1 MENDLMTI
9 EQGTFTYDFQPAKVE
24 INNYDKL
31 VETAEMIAKHYDSL
45 VLTNA
50 DLSEINEVHKELNSF
65 INGLNEDRKKVKR
78 EYNEPLKEFEDK
90 IKSVTGLLNKP
101 LQEIKNARDEILT
114 KQEEAR
120 EEALEDYLERQL
132 KGIEVRIGD
141 IEIPSQWTNK
151 GNWTDKLNPRKP
163 LKEEIEKEI
172 ERIEEENKRKLK
184 EREVLETFLDEKR
197 MEHEGWISQLEYR
210 DAFDIIKDIQRNEER
225 KKWDEENKKQYEAER
240 KRIIETEDEQ
250 VFERDFEEVAPELV
264 TEKIEITATRK
275 QLEEIYKYLDLNLI
289 KFKPVIEETLDDL
302 PW

>member
-1 MENDLMTI
+1 MANDLMTI
-9 EQGTFTYDFQPAKVE
+9 KQGTFTYDFQPAEIKVNDYE
-24 INNYDKL
+24 RL
-31 VETAEMIAKHYDSL
+31 VETAEMIAKHYDNL

-50 DLSEINEVHKELNSF
+50 ELSEINETHRELNSF
-65 INGLNEDRKKVKR
+65 IKGLDEDRKKVKR
-78 EYNEPLKEFEDK
+78 EYNEPFEEFESK
-90 IKSVTGLLNKP
+90 INHVTDLLKQP
-101 LQEIKNARDEILT
+101 LQDIKDARDEILT
-114 KQEEAR
+114 KQEETR
-120 EEALEDYLERQL
+120 KEALYDYLERQL

-151 GNWTDKLNPRKP
+151 GNWTDKLNPRKS

-184 EREVLETFLDEKR
+184 EREVLETFLDEKG
-197 MEHEGWISQLEYR
+197 MEHEGWTSQLEYR

-225 KKWDEENKKQYEAER
+225 KKQDEEDKKQYEAER
-240 KRIIETEDEQ
+240 KRIIETEKEP
-250 VFERDFEEVAPELV
+250 VFERDFEEVEPELV